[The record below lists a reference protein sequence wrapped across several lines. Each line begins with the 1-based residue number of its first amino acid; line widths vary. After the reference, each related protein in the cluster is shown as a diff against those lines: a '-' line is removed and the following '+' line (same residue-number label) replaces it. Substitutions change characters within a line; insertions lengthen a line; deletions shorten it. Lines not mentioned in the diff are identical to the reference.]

1 MSTEFVPKYTM
12 RFTIEDKNENEK
24 EYLIDADYANMA
36 RLRDELTL
44 ALKSLNSPFS
54 KKVFKFMK

>member
-12 RFTIEDKNENEK
+12 RFTIEDKDENEK